1 MTDQALVDALER
13 IRTIIDQALAHKP
26 RRAQSTKSETP
37 TAMSKKSSKLPDH
50 ILSLRDAGFMK
61 QPKTGDEV
69 HAKLQPI
76 YHCDQ
81 NRVEVAM
88 LRLHKKRLLRKT
100 SKTVGKR
107 NKVAYVW

>member
-1 MTDQALVDALER
+1 MIDQTLVNALER
-13 IRTIIDQALAHKP
+13 IRTIVDQALVHNP
-26 RRAQSTKSETP
+26 RRDR
-37 TAMSKKSSKLPDH
+37 SKKSEAATGRSKQAFKLPEH

-69 HAKLQPI
+69 HAKLQPT
-76 YHCDQ
+76 YHCDV

-88 LRLHKKRLLRKT
+88 LRLHKRRLLRKT

-107 NKVAYVW
+107 KKVAYVW

>member
-1 MTDQALVDALER
+1 MTDQALVDALKR

-26 RRAQSTKSETP
+26 RRARSGKSETP
-37 TAMSKKSSKLPDH
+37 AAGSKASSKLPDH

-69 HAKLQPI
+69 HGKLQSS
-76 YHCDQ
+76 YHCDR

-88 LRLHKKRLLRKT
+88 LRLHKRRLLRKT

-107 NKVAYVW
+107 KKVAYVW

>member
-26 RRAQSTKSETP
+26 SRTRSNKSKIP
-37 TAMSKKSSKLPDH
+37 IARSRQPSKLPDH

-69 HAKLQPI
+69 HAKLQPT
-76 YHCDQ
+76 YHCEE

-107 NKVAYVW
+107 KKVAYVW